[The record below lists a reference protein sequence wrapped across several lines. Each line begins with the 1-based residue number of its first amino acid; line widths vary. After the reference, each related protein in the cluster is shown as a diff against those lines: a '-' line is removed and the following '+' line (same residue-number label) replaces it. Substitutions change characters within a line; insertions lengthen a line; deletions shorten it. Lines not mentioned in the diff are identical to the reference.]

1 MGVEHFKS
9 KVDLWIAVV
18 LFTVALVC
26 LEPIYLGLQSD
37 NPEQIREGLT
47 LIGSCGMSLLVL
59 MFPMRYTVTE
69 DTLRIRHGFFWRTIP
84 LRDIVS
90 VSPTRSWFT
99 RWTNPALSL
108 DQLLIRSETK
118 RPVAISPKDRRGFVE
133 LVERRS
139 PQLRYSEDRLGL
151 CLREEGEASPD
162 EH

>member
-9 KVDLWIAVV
+9 KVDWWIHVV

-26 LEPIYLGLQSD
+26 LEPLYLGLQSD
-37 NPEQIREGLT
+37 NPAQIREGLT

-84 LRDIVS
+84 LGDILS
-90 VSPTRSWFT
+90 VSPTRNWLT

-108 DQLLIRSETK
+108 DQLQIRCETK
-118 RPVAISPKDRRGFVE
+118 RDVAISPKDLRGFME
-133 LVERRS
+133 LLEGRS
-139 PQLRYSEDRLGL
+139 AQLQYSEDRQRL
-151 CLREEGEASPD
+151 CRREEGEARPE